1 MTMIVDAA
9 HVFVQRV
16 IRYVFDIVKLHSKN
30 LQTLTKRDGDPIRL
44 RGRPLQLVN
53 FRAGFVR
60 QDGI

>member
-1 MTMIVDAA
+1 MTMMIVDAN
-9 HVFVQRV
+9 VFVCFV
-16 IRYVFDIVKLHSKN
+16 IRYVFDIVQLHSKN

-44 RGRPLQLVN
+44 RRRPLQLVN